1 MSEKSTDSPHDEDGE
16 EDREHGE
23 HTELGE
29 APASGG
35 HGGCSGEADGGD
47 TDLPILGMGTQAS
60 SRYWEKRI
68 INTIVLEG
76 GIRLGEII
84 YGDWDTDGHPV
95 IGL

>member
-1 MSEKSTDSPHDEDGE
+1 MANTRNLVKP
-16 EDREHGE
+16 
-23 HTELGE
+23 LQV
-29 APASGG
+29 GG
-35 HGGCSGEADGGD
+35 HGGCSGDGD
-47 TDLPILGMGTQAS
+47 TDLPILGMGIQAS

-76 GIRLGEII
+76 GIWLGEMI